1 MSRPGDAA
9 EKPGPFRQTGR
20 ARSLYRSAPAWPP
33 LLAGSS
39 NPMNLADLRTMPS
52 PASPAPPAG
61 ASATPTLGDVVA
73 RIAAE
78 VSSPLTA
85 ALDRVLALTSSG
97 RIARRDL
104 HSLRNEIAGARRVG
118 LQGQQI
124 ARFASGEVRQSLERL
139 DLAQLLRGVL
149 DEQARLSPVSAMNA
163 PAVLGAAEV
172 MGDASLVH
180 ALLQAAADWSA
191 AQACEAVSWQLDV
204 KPWPVHARIVCQFA
218 RQPAD
223 RAAATAEMPD
233 GPQQASM
240 DTLDW
245 LLLQYTAHIA
255 GVSVQRSGGPSHCRL
270 TLEFQRTVNVTL
282 EGASAVDLAAHSSA
296 ASSIAGS
303 QVLVLAAQRET
314 RQALRDALQGQD
326 LLVDHVSTVTA
337 AALYCEDGTPQILL
351 YESAFDGEAL
361 RGLRQHLS
369 AQVSAA
375 VLIELQPSGQHCEIG
390 DGTADSVTRLG
401 VDGLRQTLVSVLT
414 LEAARRHQR

>member
-1 MSRPGDAA
+1 
-9 EKPGPFRQTGR
+9 
-20 ARSLYRSAPAWPP
+20 
-33 LLAGSS
+33 
-39 NPMNLADLRTMPS
+39 MNLAELITMPP

-73 RIAAE
+73 RISAE

-85 ALDRVLALTSSG
+85 ALDRVLALVSSG

-104 HSLRNEIAGARRVG
+104 LSLRDEIAGARRVG

-139 DLAQLLRGVL
+139 DLAQMLRSVL
-149 DEQARLSPVSAMNA
+149 DEQTRLSPVSAMNA
-163 PAVLGAAEV
+163 RAVLGAAEV

-180 ALLQAAADWSA
+180 AVLQAAADWSA
-191 AQACEAVSWQLDV
+191 AQACAAVAWQLDV
-204 KPWPVHARIVCQFA
+204 KPWPVHARVVCQFA
-218 RQPAD
+218 HQPAD
-223 RAAATAEMPD
+223 RADGGDADAPD
-233 GPQQASM
+233 GPHQGAM

-255 GVSVQRSGGPSHCRL
+255 GVSVQRSDGPSHCRL

-282 EGASAVDLAAHSSA
+282 EGASAVDLSAHSTA

-303 QVLVLAAQRET
+303 QVLVLAAQHET

-337 AALYCEDGTPQILL
+337 AALYCEDVTPQILL
-351 YESAFDGEAL
+351 YESAFEGEAL
-361 RGLRQHLS
+361 RALRQHLS
-369 AQVSAA
+369 VQVSAVV
-375 VLIELQPSGQHCEIG
+375 VLELQPSGQCCEMG
-390 DGTADSVTRLG
+390 DGTPESVTRLG
-401 VDGLRQTLVSVLT
+401 ADGLRQTLVSVLT
-414 LEAARRHQR
+414 LEMARRHQR